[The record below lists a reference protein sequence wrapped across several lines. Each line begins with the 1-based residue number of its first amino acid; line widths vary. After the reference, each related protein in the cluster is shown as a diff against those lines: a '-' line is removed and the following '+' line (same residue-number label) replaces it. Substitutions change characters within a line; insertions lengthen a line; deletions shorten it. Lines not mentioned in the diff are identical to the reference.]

1 MVRQWSVIAALAALT
16 LSAGGAAMAQ
26 SESKAKRTQPAP
38 LAMVEAVQMPAWV
51 ERGGASYPLVPGM
64 QLKDNDKVK
73 TSAGARLLL
82 RTADGS
88 AVKLGEKGSLFL
100 GAMQMRGD
108 RVFEATLKVTGGAF
122 RFTSE
127 LFAQFRGTRDVN
139 IRINTVNAG
148 IRGTDIW
155 GKSAPDREVVC
166 LIAGK
171 IEITRP
177 NDTPFTMDQRLS
189 YYVHEGGLSRPVA
202 TVMADQLREWAAETE
217 TQQGRGVST
226 RSGKWKITAAPGLT
240 PQRAFDLY
248 RDLRKAG
255 YPAEIV
261 PSKVA
266 DKRVYNVRLSNFE
279 TKRDA
284 EFVAGGLK
292 RQAGLAAQGYTVGM

>member
-1 MVRQWSVIAALAALT
+1 MVTQWSVIAALAALT

-26 SESKAKRTQPAP
+26 SESKPERARPAP

-51 ERGGASYPLVPGM
+51 ERGGASHPLAPGFE
-64 QLKDNDKVK
+64 LKDNDQVK
-73 TSAGARLLL
+73 TGAGARLLL

-100 GAMQMRGD
+100 GAIQMRGD
-108 RVFEATLKVTGGAF
+108 NVFEATLKVAEGAF

-139 IRINTVNAG
+139 ISINGVNAG

-155 GKSAPDREVVC
+155 GKSAADREVVC
-166 LIAGK
+166 LIEGR
-171 IEITRP
+171 IEITQP

-217 TQQGRGVST
+217 TQEGRGVST
-226 RSGKWKITAAPGLT
+226 RAGKWKISAAAGLT
-240 PQRAFDLY
+240 PQLAFDLY

-261 PSKVA
+261 PAKLA

-279 TKRDA
+279 TRQDA
-284 EFVAGGLK
+284 EFVAGSLK
-292 RQAGLAAQGYTVGM
+292 RHAGLAGPGYTVGM